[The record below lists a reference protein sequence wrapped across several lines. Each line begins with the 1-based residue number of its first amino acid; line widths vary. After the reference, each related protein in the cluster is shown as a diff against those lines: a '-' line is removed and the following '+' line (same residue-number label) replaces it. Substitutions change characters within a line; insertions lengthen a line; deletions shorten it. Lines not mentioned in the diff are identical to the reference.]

1 MKLSTSLVAV
11 RRVTSNVPR
20 STFPDDEIE
29 KVAKLIVETEG
40 IINPII
46 VRRTSLQSYEVVD
59 GHFEYY
65 AAARAREIDLARGE
79 MVSAYIIEDEKEE
92 FIIEQIKLLRKPG
105 AIISPDPDSV
115 AIERIENRLTNLESR
130 LEKRIDDILQKSLEK
145 QQLEIQVKELR
156 NQIGKN
162 FEPLEVFNNV
172 NKADLAFR
180 LKTGGLSESKA
191 AIVAEIIE
199 KLRQKEP
206 FKSLNDVVE
215 RVKIKNAKR
224 EEKAISI
231 KKMLEIIDT
240 WSCTSF
246 N

>member
-11 RRVTSNVPR
+11 RKITSNGPR

-46 VRRTSLQSYEVVD
+46 VRRTSLESYEVID

-92 FIIEQIKLLRKPG
+92 FIIEQIKLLRKPKSIAPVNG
-105 AIISPDPDSV
+105 GSV
-115 AIERIENRLTNLESR
+115 ATERIENRLTNLESR
-130 LEKRIDDILQKSLEK
+130 LEKRINDILQKTLDN
-145 QQLEIQVKELR
+145 QQLKFQLKELTER
-156 NQIGKN
+156 IEKN
-162 FEPLEVFNNV
+162 PEPLELFNNV
-172 NKADLAFR
+172 KNKKALLVSRLSSAF
-180 LKTGGLSESKA
+180 GGSKA
-191 AIVAEIIE
+191 EQVVEGIAKERE
-199 KLRQKEP
+199 KGA
-206 FKSLNDVVE
+206 FKSLNDLVE
-215 RVKIKNAKR
+215 RVHIRRGKKDV
-224 EEKAISI
+224 KAISI

-240 WSCTSF
+240 WSRT
-246 N
+246 